1 MKDKPMK
8 IAITGKG
15 GSGKTMLTALLTKL
29 LAKRGDVKVLAIDA
43 DSSVNL
49 PYALGVTADESVSE
63 IRRRALTDPFAK
75 AEMRERPIKETIEEA
90 VKDGAGFRFL
100 VMGRPEGPG
109 CYCSINELMKYGIEG
124 VSKQF
129 DITLIDCEAGPE
141 QVNRRVVK
149 GVDLLIIVTD
159 TSLRGAR
166 VAGSIMEVIEL
177 DPDIRPGQTGLV
189 INRFKGQDDKL
200 IRENADKWNLQI
212 LGHVPD
218 DENIT
223 EYDLTGRPIIELPD
237 TSPSVLAVAEI
248 LKRLDL

>member
-1 MKDKPMK
+1 MREKPMK

-15 GSGKTMLTALLTKL
+15 GSGKTMLTALLTRL
-29 LAKRGDVKVLAIDA
+29 LAKRGDLKVLAIDA
-43 DSSVNL
+43 DSSINL
-49 PYALGVTADESVSE
+49 PYALGVTADDTVSE
-63 IRRRALTDPFAK
+63 IRRRALADPFVK
-75 AEMRERPIKETIEEA
+75 AEIDAKPIKETIEEA
-90 VKDGAGFRFL
+90 VKEGSGFRFL

-129 DITLIDCEAGPE
+129 DVTFIDCEAGPE

-166 VAGSIMEVIEL
+166 VAGSIMEVIGL
-177 DPDIRPGQTGLV
+177 DDTIRPAQTGLV

-212 LGHVPD
+212 LGHVPE

-223 EYDLTGRPIIELPD
+223 QYDLTGRPIIELPD
-237 TSPSVLAVAEI
+237 DSPSVLAVAEI
-248 LKRLDL
+248 LKKLDL

>member
-1 MKDKPMK
+1 MREKPMK

-15 GSGKTMLTALLTKL
+15 GSGKTMLTALLTRL
-29 LAKRGDVKVLAIDA
+29 LAKRGDLKVLAIDA

-49 PYALGVTADESVSE
+49 PYALGVSADETVSE
-63 IRRRALTDPFAK
+63 IRRRAVTDPFAK
-75 AEMRERPIKETIEEA
+75 AEIDAKPIKETIEEA
-90 VKDGAGFRFL
+90 VKEGSGFRFL

-109 CYCSINELMKYGIEG
+109 CYCSINELMKYGIDS

-129 DITLIDCEAGPE
+129 DVTFIDCEAGPE

-166 VAGSIMEVIEL
+166 VAGSIMEVIGL
-177 DPDIRPGQTGLV
+177 DDTIRPAQTGLV

-200 IRENADKWNLQI
+200 IRENADKWNLEI
-212 LGHVPD
+212 LGHVPE

-223 EYDLTGRPIIELPD
+223 QYDLTGRPIIELPD
-237 TSPSVLAVAEI
+237 DSPSVLAVAEI
-248 LKRLDL
+248 LKKLDL